1 MSTRQPAKKGPRT
14 RAADEPPPVGGD
26 AIVGTMAVAAIDRPL
41 FGMERAFGT
50 LGSAL
55 ATGHCPHAWI
65 FHGPSGI
72 GKCTAAMRF
81 AAVLVDPQSSSAERA
96 ACAPLRQSRSAD
108 LLRAGTHPDVHLIR
122 ADLAGSSADRELRDR
137 KQVNIPVQLLREH
150 MIGGSSS
157 SGAQIEGAIFKSS
170 VLGAG
175 KVFIIDEAERLEMDG
190 QNVLLKVLEEP
201 PAGTFIVLVTS
212 SLDRLLPTIRSR
224 CQSIGFSPLHGEHMK
239 QWLDSNL
246 GEVTGGHRAF
256 VEQYAAGSPGAAVT
270 AVAMDL
276 QSLHGRIVPMMDRLE
291 RGACPLDMSDLMNE
305 FAAEAAEAAV
315 KANENASK
323 EAANR
328 RAAGIVFSVIG
339 AEVRRRIH
347 ASATQPQRLRYWAR
361 VPMVIADTERMLQ
374 ANVNQ
379 KLALAEFVAAWAA
392 LDVPQ
397 AGVARGQRT

>member
-1 MSTRQPAKKGPRT
+1 
-14 RAADEPPPVGGD
+14 
-26 AIVGTMAVAAIDRPL
+26 
-41 FGMERAFGT
+41 
-50 LGSAL
+50 
-55 ATGHCPHAWI
+55 
-65 FHGPSGI
+65 
-72 GKCTAAMRF
+72 
-81 AAVLVDPQSSSAERA
+81 
-96 ACAPLRQSRSAD
+96 
-108 LLRAGTHPDVHLIR
+108 
-122 ADLAGSSADRELRDR
+122 
-137 KQVNIPVQLLREH
+137 
-150 MIGGSSS
+150 
-157 SGAQIEGAIFKSS
+157 
-170 VLGAG
+170 
-175 KVFIIDEAERLEMDG
+175 
-190 QNVLLKVLEEP
+190 
-201 PAGTFIVLVTS
+201 
-212 SLDRLLPTIRSR
+212 
-224 CQSIGFSPLHGEHMK
+224 
-239 QWLDSNL
+239 
-246 GEVTGGHRAF
+246 
-256 VEQYAAGSPGAAVT
+256 
-270 AVAMDL
+270 
-276 QSLHGRIVPMMDRLE
+276 MMDRLE